1 MDKMTNTLHE
11 TATLVRLTANHP
23 SGIKRDGAMNQHTA
37 DHYKIKSSNLIQTNK
52 HIFGHDINKYFRRIL
67 NQFRNGF
74 YYDLTVPWSNNGTDN
89 DGYKVVGWRLCPNT
103 NLTQLQSEVDKAKI
117 EWNKEVR
124 TFLKNYAD
132 MLEGAK
138 RNLGDAYKESD
149 YEVLDQIKH
158 RFVFEFELE
167 MVPSIS
173 DDIRTTVSAEQ
184 RKLIEGQTANRLA
197 NNVRT
202 ILVTTIDALV
212 EQVEHVSTKLQEYD
226 PKNKKASYF
235 NKSSFDKLRTALDM
249 LPRINSDILGND
261 VTITGSHQKLVS
273 IMATI
278 DSVESLR
285 DDSDAGNS
293 RRKKLSD
300 DLAGAVDNLK
310 GGFLDKAFGGS
321 KDD

>member
-11 TATLVRLTANHP
+11 TATLVRLTAKHP
-23 SGIKRDGAMNQHTA
+23 SGIKRDGDMNKHTA
-37 DHYKIKSSNLIQTNK
+37 DHFKVQSSKLIQTNK

-117 EWNKEVR
+117 EWNKEVKE
-124 TFLKNYAD
+124 FLKNYAN

-197 NNVRT
+197 KNVRT

-212 EQVEHVSTKLQEYD
+212 EQVEHVSAKLQEYD

-261 VTITGSHQKLVS
+261 ATITGSHQKLVS

-285 DDSDAGNS
+285 DDSVAGNS
-293 RRKKLSD
+293 RRKKLAD
-300 DLAGAVDNLK
+300 DLAGAIDDLK
-310 GGFLDKAFGGS
+310 GGFLDSAFGGS